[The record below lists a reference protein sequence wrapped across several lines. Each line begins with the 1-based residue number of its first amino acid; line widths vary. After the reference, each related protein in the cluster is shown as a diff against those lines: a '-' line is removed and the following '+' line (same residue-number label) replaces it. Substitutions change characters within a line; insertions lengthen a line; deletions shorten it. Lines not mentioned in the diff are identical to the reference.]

1 MNNKSIQQIDILV
14 FIMSL
19 VVTTIV
25 VFMKYLISQN
35 IILLFIVNSFGN
47 IGGVVVGSFLFFWW
61 KKESSLVKREVI
73 ILSVGIGLI
82 IYELLQI
89 FIPWQTYDLNDI
101 LGSLIGVVLASL
113 INLFLLGLTKSR
125 IRS

>member
-1 MNNKSIQQIDILV
+1 MNKRSIHHIDLVV

-19 VVTTIV
+19 IVTTIV
-25 VFMKYLISQN
+25 VFMKYLIFQN

-61 KKESSLVKREVI
+61 KKEPSFVNREVI

-89 FIPWQTYDLNDI
+89 FIPWQTYDVNDI
-101 LGSLIGVVLASL
+101 LGSLIGVVVASL
-113 INLFLLGLTKSR
+113 INLFLRGLTKIR

>member
-19 VVTTIV
+19 IVTTIV

-61 KKESSLVKREVI
+61 KKESSFVKREVI

-89 FIPWQTYDLNDI
+89 FIPWQTYDVNDI
-101 LGSLIGVVLASL
+101 LGSLIGVLVASL
-113 INLFLLGLTKSR
+113 INLLLWGLTKSR